1 MLYAFTLLLVLSLLL
16 LLSCYITQS
25 SDVWLADMNYRVA
38 VRQQKEAWENIAA
51 ILERLFDRL
60 RDIEINRKAA
70 VKAILEETVSACT

>member
-1 MLYAFTLLLVLSLLL
+1 MPLH
-16 LLSCYITQS
+16 CYWCYHYCYCYHAIQS

>member
-1 MLYAFTLLLVLSLLL
+1 M
-16 LLSCYITQS
+16 
-25 SDVWLADMNYRVA
+25 
-38 VRQQKEAWENIAA
+38 RQQKEAWENIAA